1 MINDVAD
8 PLLTVLFEQMADDRD
23 PIVAAGDCGAGAEC
37 NGPDAANGSLR
48 Q

>member
-1 MINDVAD
+1 
-8 PLLTVLFEQMADDRD
+8 
-23 PIVAAGDCGAGAEC
+23 VAAGDCGAGAEC